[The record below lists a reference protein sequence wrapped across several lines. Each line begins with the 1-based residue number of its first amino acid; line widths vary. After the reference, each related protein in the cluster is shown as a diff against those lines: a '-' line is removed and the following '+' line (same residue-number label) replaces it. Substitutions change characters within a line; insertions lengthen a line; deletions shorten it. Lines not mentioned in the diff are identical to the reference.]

1 MLVVVAVRVTRTHTQ
16 AVWAAMVVAVMA
28 HKQALVWVYQAQQ
41 IRVVVVVVL
50 TKLRLLA
57 VLAVLA

>member
-1 MLVVVAVRVTRTHTQ
+1 
-16 AVWAAMVVAVMA
+16 MVVAVMA

-41 IRVVVVVVL
+41 TRVAVAVVL

-57 VLAVLA
+57 ALAVLA